1 MHPHADD
8 VCPSF
13 FHTLFILIYQKQKVF
28 NFYNSINSM
37 NVIIIHIAIK
47 FNQTIIMALHFEI
60 NASFDRKQHNQHV
73 RLQLKKKSH
82 NPQL

>member
-60 NASFDRKQHNQHV
+60 EMPLLIESKHNQHV
-73 RLQLKKKSH
+73 RITMEEKIS
-82 NPQL
+82 